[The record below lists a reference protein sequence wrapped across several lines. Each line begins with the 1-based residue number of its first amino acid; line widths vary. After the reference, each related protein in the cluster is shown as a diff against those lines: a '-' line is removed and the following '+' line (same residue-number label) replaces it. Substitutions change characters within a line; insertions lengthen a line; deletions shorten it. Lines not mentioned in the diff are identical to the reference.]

1 MKVFL
6 INIFILAFLVSCE
19 TVTTIDGPQTRERYK
34 DFLSQYYK
42 TDYKED
48 LFFSGK
54 LRLKEHDFNSGLSAN
69 FYYVNKAFQNKK
81 WLDLSKLT
89 YSSVSSS
96 NIGYYYLGVAAENMG
111 YLDAAQQYFELAIG
125 SYHPY
130 SDFVV
135 PGCELN
141 NNCNGI
147 DMPNDLHRSILRV
160 SGNKPDL
167 YLRKYLA
174 IEESLVDW
182 ETSFL
187 NTTSV
192 LLVAGVFALA
202 AYGDVYSEGY
212 QSSNSSYSN
221 SNKTIF
227 DSNGNYWNIVG
238 NTIIGP
244 NGQYYN
250 INGNVI
256 TGPNGQTSIISGN
269 SLINSD
275 GSIVTRAGNSY
286 ISSNG
291 SMCTVSGSVVICN

>member
-1 MKVFL
+1 L
-6 INIFILAFLVSCE
+6 
-19 TVTTIDGPQTRERYK
+19 
-34 DFLSQYYK
+34 
-42 TDYKED
+42 
-48 LFFSGK
+48 
-54 LRLKEHDFNSGLSAN
+54 
-69 FYYVNKAFQNKK
+69 
-81 WLDLSKLT
+81 
-89 YSSVSSS
+89 
-96 NIGYYYLGVAAENMG
+96 G

-147 DMPNDLHRSILRV
+147 NMPNDLHRSILRV

-174 IEESLVDW
+174 IEESLVNW
-182 ETSFL
+182 EASFI
-187 NTTSV
+187 NTTSA
-192 LLVAGVFALA
+192 LLVASVFVLA
-202 AYGDVYSEGY
+202 AYGEAYSQDY

-238 NTIIGP
+238 NSIIGP
-244 NGQYYN
+244 DGQYYN

-256 TGPNGQTSIISGN
+256 TGPNGQTSVISGN

-275 GSIVTRAGNSY
+275 GSIVTKSGNSY
-286 ISSNG
+286 ISSSG
-291 SMCTVSGSVVICN
+291 KICTVSGSVVICN